1 MSIDVKTIGIP
12 KLEIYNFN
20 ITTTTKENFVFD
32 SVIKAIISW
41 KIKGYIQ
48 YEYKSP
54 EDESIINADFLS
66 PSTLEDSDKAKI
78 ENENKAKQFFLT
90 FISNKLYQAG
100 SEKIKLIYEDETIYD
115 ENGKIKK
122 ECYDE
127 NGNLIYDIIE
137 KWAIRYKVNKEDGI
151 SLYNNTIL
159 LNELPSDNI
168 DNTIQFIGEF
178 SFVKTIDQKN
188 DSPFE
193 TEFGLLSTLK
203 DKIYYVN
210 SSGIS
215 GIYSPIYTTVSKKTE
230 RTLELEKNKI
240 LTYVPIECGMGD
252 GWYNNNSSGIN
263 LNNNDIV
270 KVNGIFFNEDQ
281 INNIGEGIHFYHPNA
296 NPNLSNFDIFYGRNG
311 KLYFMSNPN
320 QSDLL
325 KYNEKFKL
333 CYGPG
338 DTFTISSRTP
348 LSGYISDS
356 KRLIQ
361 FLIPLTIPI
370 LNYNGIEITGTIS
383 VRGNNGYVSH
393 FLRTGKINA
402 DTDLSTKFDDITT
415 RFELGQGDDKGL
427 VTHENINGTQLPGD
441 WNNNIETTVLDGNF
455 YNCGIPK
462 NRVGVTVTPSG
473 LSISLS
479 MLGDE
484 DYRFSN
490 VTNNTPISIVP
501 MKTIYAYYNYDKIP
515 ENNIIPEDLS
525 TKFQIDPYVP
535 NLKITIT

>member
-1 MSIDVKTIGIP
+1 MSIDVKTIGTP

-20 ITTTTKENFVFD
+20 ITTATKENFVFD
-32 SVIKAIISW
+32 GIIEATISW

-48 YEYKSP
+48 YEYQYEYQY
-54 EDESIINADFLS
+54 EDQSKYQSIINADFLS
-66 PSTLEDSDKAKI
+66 PSNLEDSDEAKR

-100 SEKIKLIYEDETIYD
+100 SKGNDLIYEDKTIYD
-115 ENGKIKK
+115 EDGKIN
-122 ECYDE
+122 YE
-127 NGNLIYDIIE
+127 NYDIIQ
-137 KWAIRYKVNKEDGI
+137 KWAIRYKKVNEKDGI

-203 DKIYYVN
+203 DKIYYVG

-361 FLIPLTIPI
+361 FLIPLAIPI
-370 LNYNGIEITGTIS
+370 LNYNRIEITGTILA
-383 VRGNNGYVSH
+383 RGNNGYISH
-393 FLRTGKINA
+393 FLRTGN
-402 DTDLSTKFDDITT
+402 DDVDLSTRFYNDITT
-415 RFELGQGDDKGL
+415 RFELGQGADNGL
-427 VTHENINGTQLPGD
+427 VTHSIIEEEQEIN
-441 WNNNIETTVLDGNF
+441 
-455 YNCGIPK
+455 YYSCGIPK
-462 NRVGVTVTPSG
+462 NRVDVTVTPSG

-479 MLGDE
+479 MLGDNGD
-484 DYRFSN
+484 DYHFSN
-490 VTNNTPISIVP
+490 ITNNTPISIMP
-501 MKTIYAYYNYDKIP
+501 IGTIYAYCSQDEPK
-515 ENNIIPEDLS
+515 IIPEDS
-525 TKFQIDPYVP
+525 NAKEIDPYVP